1 MDIPVVIFKDEGSV
15 YGVNVPNIKGVHSWG
30 DTVEDAL
37 KNVREAITSHI
48 ETLLELG
55 EPVEIAQTKIEALQE
70 NPEHNGG
77 IWALVELDLD
87 KLDSKP
93 ERINI
98 SLPRFVL
105 SKIDR
110 YADARH
116 ETRSGLISRAT
127 LQLIESE
134 SRPLEPA

>member
-1 MDIPVVIFKDEGSV
+1 M
-15 YGVNVPNIKGVHSWG
+15 VN
-30 DTVEDAL
+30 
-37 KNVREAITSHI
+37 
-48 ETLLELG
+48 
-55 EPVEIAQTKIEALQE
+55 
-70 NPEHNGG
+70 
-77 IWALVELDLD
+77 LDLD

-116 ETRSGLISRAT
+116 ETRSGLLSRAA
-127 LQLIESE
+127 LQLIDAESKA
-134 SRPLEPA
+134 LELA